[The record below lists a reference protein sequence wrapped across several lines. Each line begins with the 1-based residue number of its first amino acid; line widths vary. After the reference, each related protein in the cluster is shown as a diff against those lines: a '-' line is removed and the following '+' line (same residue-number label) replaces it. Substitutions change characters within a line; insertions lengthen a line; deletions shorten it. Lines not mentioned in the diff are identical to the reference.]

1 LTLTWRTNI
10 PASVA
15 LLSADTP
22 VLRHYSY
29 SYQFYGAIPGASL
42 VVRMVSEINNYDYI
56 ADLILSNDGM
66 LEVKV
71 VTSG

>member
-1 LTLTWRTNI
+1 MF
-10 PASVA
+10 
-15 LLSADTP
+15 LLLLGLRADMPT
-22 VLRHYSY
+22 LRHYSY
-29 SYQFYGAIPGASL
+29 SYQFYGAVPGASL

-56 ADLILSNDGM
+56 TDLILSNDGM

>member
-1 LTLTWRTNI
+1 M
-10 PASVA
+10 
-15 LLSADTP
+15 LLLLVLCADTP
-22 VLRHYSY
+22 TLRHYSY
-29 SYQFYGAIPGASL
+29 SYQFYGAVPGASL

-56 ADLILSNDGM
+56 TDLILSNDGM

>member
-1 LTLTWRTNI
+1 MKYVITNVPDCVAFTL
-10 PASVA
+10 P
-15 LLSADTP
+15 ADTP

-56 ADLILSNDGM
+56 ADLILSNDGV